1 MQISHHFPGFPPTF
15 YFWFKTPEEST
26 TEDQSDTVNSYRFV
40 GHHPLARG
48 EVGIWERCQ
57 RILYVTKYIST
68 LYIMKVPYN
77 NENMRIIIL
86 IKELCAYK
94 RELKKMIHNRVTFQS

>member
-1 MQISHHFPGFPPTF
+1 
-15 YFWFKTPEEST
+15 
-26 TEDQSDTVNSYRFV
+26 
-40 GHHPLARG
+40 
-48 EVGIWERCQ
+48 
-57 RILYVTKYIST
+57 
-68 LYIMKVPYN
+68 MKVPYN